1 MITRTVQSGVSP
13 QEIRILADKV
23 LTASNVREV
32 TASDRDGTI
41 MYEYTQTE
49 YTKDEYIKHMQ
60 NRLAH
65 NTANIDYI
73 AMMTDVDLD
82 SDEDEGER

>member
-1 MITRTVQSGVSP
+1 MIKTVQSNSRP
-13 QEIRILADKV
+13 QEIRILSDKV
-23 LTASNVREV
+23 LTATNVHEV
-32 TASDRDGTI
+32 TAADMDGNTT

-49 YTKDEYIKHMQ
+49 YSKDEYIGYMQ

-73 AMMTDVDLD
+73 AMMTDVEIEG
-82 SDEDEGER
+82 DEDE